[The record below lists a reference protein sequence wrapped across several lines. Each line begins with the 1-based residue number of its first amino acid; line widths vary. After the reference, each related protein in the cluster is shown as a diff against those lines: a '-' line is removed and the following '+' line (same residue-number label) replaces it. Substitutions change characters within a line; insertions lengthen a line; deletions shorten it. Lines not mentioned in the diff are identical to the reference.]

1 MVLDKL
7 GSSLKETL
15 SKIAKSLFVDDTLIN
30 ELIKDI
36 QRSLLQ
42 SDVNVQLVFNLTNKI
57 KQRIKEEKTPPAITQ
72 KEHLINIVYEELVN
86 FVGRDKIEINLDQKP
101 FKIMFIGLYGSG
113 KTSSIAKVAKYY
125 SKRGFKVANLGLDV
139 HRPAA
144 MDQLEQLSKEI
155 NIPYFVDKKEKDP
168 KKIYRE
174 FEKELNK
181 YDLILIDTAGRDA
194 LSEDLITEI
203 TNLNNLIKPQERLL
217 VISADIGQAAQ
228 KQAEAFHNSCNIT
241 GVFLTKVDGTGKGGG
256 AITACA
262 STKAPIKFIGIGEKP
277 EDIEVFNPKGFIS
290 RLLGMGDLELLLEK
304 AKDALNEDKVED
316 MGKKILKGD
325 FNFIDLYEQMEA
337 MNKMGSLHKILDL
350 IPGLGNVK
358 IPKEM
363 LNVQEEKLKKW
374 KFILQ
379 SMSKGELEDPE
390 ILTASRIERIARG
403 SGTEVSEVREL
414 LKQYRNSKKMM
425 KLMKGQ
431 DPEKLMKKF
440 QTKMKF

>member
-304 AKDALNEDKVED
+304 AKDALSEDKVED

>member
-304 AKDALNEDKVED
+304 AKDALSEDKVED

-431 DPEKLMKKF
+431 DPEKLMKNF

>member
-440 QTKMKF
+440 QTG

>member
-203 TNLNNLIKPQERLL
+203 TNLNNLIKPQECLL

>member
-203 TNLNNLIKPQERLL
+203 TNLNNLIKPQECLL

-325 FNFIDLYEQMEA
+325 FNFIDL
-337 MNKMGSLHKILDL
+337 
-350 IPGLGNVK
+350 
-358 IPKEM
+358 
-363 LNVQEEKLKKW
+363 
-374 KFILQ
+374 
-379 SMSKGELEDPE
+379 
-390 ILTASRIERIARG
+390 
-403 SGTEVSEVREL
+403 
-414 LKQYRNSKKMM
+414 
-425 KLMKGQ
+425 
-431 DPEKLMKKF
+431 
-440 QTKMKF
+440 

>member
-203 TNLNNLIKPQERLL
+203 TNLNNLIKPQECLL

-304 AKDALNEDKVED
+304 AKDALSEDKVED